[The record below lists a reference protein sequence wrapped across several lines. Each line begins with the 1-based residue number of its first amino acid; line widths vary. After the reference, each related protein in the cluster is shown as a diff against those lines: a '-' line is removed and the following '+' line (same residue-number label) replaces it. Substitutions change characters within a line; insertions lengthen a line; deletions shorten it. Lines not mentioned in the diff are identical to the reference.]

1 MNAQLI
7 TETRPL
13 PRDTVAAKGCSC
25 GWCRPPSRSGT
36 CCLCRSERDRPPGWG
51 REQRAGSSWPGQ
63 WSPVTGEGR
72 FLRPRAAFVPAPGLI
87 TRVPAEAGCVAAA
100 GEDSGPIP
108 GPQAP
113 SPTLWNWPSGLRGA
127 GGAHPRGRLGL
138 RRWVLE
144 HQERVWQRLE
154 PGGGWR
160 GAVALGIGAVA
171 ASQSMSSA
179 SGQRICQG
187 SGLG

>member
-1 MNAQLI
+1 MNARLI

-72 FLRPRAAFVPAPGLI
+72 FLPPRAAFVPAPGLI
-87 TRVPAEAGCVAAA
+87 TRVPAEAGRVAAA
-100 GEDSGPIP
+100 GEDGGPTP

-113 SPTLWNWPSGLRGA
+113 SPTPWNWPSALRGA
-127 GGAHPRGRLGL
+127 GGAHPHGRLGG
-138 RRWVLE
+138 WDS
-144 HQERVWQRLE
+144 
-154 PGGGWR
+154 GGGCWSTKR
-160 GAVALGIGAVA
+160 GSGRGWSLVVVGGGQLLWE
-171 ASQSMSSA
+171 
-179 SGQRICQG
+179 SGQWQPPKA
-187 SGLG
+187 